1 MVKIPSPVI
10 LLCGPKMSLKDCSHS
25 YMFKIVLKVRRFP
38 YEVSSKTNAKVQIK
52 TEQFK
57 IET

>member
-1 MVKIPSPVI
+1 
-10 LLCGPKMSLKDCSHS
+10 MSRPGVSQAIR
-25 YMFKIVLKVRRFP
+25 YMSRPGVSQAVRYMSRP
-38 YEVSSKTNAKVQIK
+38 GVSQAVRYEVSSKTNAKVQIK